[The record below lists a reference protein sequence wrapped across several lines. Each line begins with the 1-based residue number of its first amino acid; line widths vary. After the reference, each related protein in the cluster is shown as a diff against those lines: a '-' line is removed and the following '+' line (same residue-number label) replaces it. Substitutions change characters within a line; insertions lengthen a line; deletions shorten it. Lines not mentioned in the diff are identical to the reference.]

1 VRYQYAAGALLQ
13 NITTPLGNH
22 IGYQFD
28 KGRISGITL
37 NGQPLLTNIRS
48 NALGQITGWSIT
60 LAGAAQPR
68 TINRRFDANA
78 RMTASSLHAYQYDAA
93 GRITHITGLA
103 QSAAADQHHTL
114 QYDSRDRL
122 TRFVSTNGSG
132 TTGNTV
138 SSTTYRFD
146 ANGNRTATTHTTEAG
161 SGASTTTTPSTTQA
175 DSNRLATLHQQ
186 VVPTDA
192 AGNITA
198 VDGVSLLH
206 DPAGRISAVT
216 SNRQATHYLHNAW
229 GQRIYKGSTRADHLP
244 IQTGTAYVYDEAG
257 YLLGEYAAGSSTEYV
272 WLPSDAGVFAVAVVH
287 NGQVYA
293 IEADH
298 LDTPRRISNAS
309 NQTVWLWGYSG
320 FGETGP
326 QVTPDAPNGFVFNL
340 RYPGQY
346 FDSESGLFYN
356 WHRSY
361 DPRTG
366 RYTQPDPIGLAGGW
380 NRFVYAE
387 NNPIWAADPMGLQ
400 GATTVDTWCVQHPAE
415 CAAILGGTGLAA
427 QKAINNQVETRQK
440 NRQKTYQTYT
450 RYNPT
455 TGQCYSGRTSGYD
468 SPETNVHRRGLEQT
482 HLYKEGFAAPVL
494 DRSSSNYS
502 SIRGREQM
510 LIDING
516 GAQSSGGTS
525 RNLINGISPFNPAG
539 PLIYMPAAMSEFGA
553 PVPAGNCTCQ

>member
-1 VRYQYAAGALLQ
+1 
-13 NITTPLGNH
+13 
-22 IGYQFD
+22 
-28 KGRISGITL
+28 
-37 NGQPLLTNIRS
+37 
-48 NALGQITGWSIT
+48 
-60 LAGAAQPR
+60 
-68 TINRRFDANA
+68 
-78 RMTASSLHAYQYDAA
+78 M
-93 GRITHITGLA
+93 
-103 QSAAADQHHTL
+103 
-114 QYDSRDRL
+114 
-122 TRFVSTNGSG
+122 
-132 TTGNTV
+132 
-138 SSTTYRFD
+138 
-146 ANGNRTATTHTTEAG
+146 
-161 SGASTTTTPSTTQA
+161 
-175 DSNRLATLHQQ
+175 
-186 VVPTDA
+186 PTDA

-366 RYTQPDPIGLAGGW
+366 RYTQPDPIGLTGGW
-380 NRFVYAE
+380 NRFTYVD
-387 NNPIWAADPMGLQ
+387 NDPIGASDPTGTIALVDDAAM
-400 GATTVDTWCVQHPAE
+400 V
-415 CAAILGGTGLAA
+415 GLAA
-427 QKAINNQVETRQK
+427 TTACAVSKPCRDAIGNAMAATAKAIGNAASTAATAISKACQGDPCSEIQK
-440 NRQKTYQTYT
+440 R
-450 RYNPT
+450 
-455 TGQCYSGRTSGYD
+455 
-468 SPETNVHRRGLEQT
+468 
-482 HLYKEGFAAPVL
+482 
-494 DRSSSNYS
+494 
-502 SIRGREQM
+502 
-510 LIDING
+510 
-516 GAQSSGGTS
+516 
-525 RNLINGISPFNPAG
+525 
-539 PLIYMPAAMSEFGA
+539 
-553 PVPAGNCTCQ
+553 